1 MSNQPLNLSE
11 EDKKTYLGSNL
22 FHMRCTWSIWVQMFH
37 EMHLKKTY
45 LDSNIFHMR
54 CTQYMSTAA
63 ENLLPEYATCYNS
76 ASDPFSN
83 WALKHAAIMA
93 YPTPST
99 TQVVLT
105 LSSLILDF
113 NLTCLFCPF
122 NFTILLY
129 NFRFEWIC
137 MLD

>member
-1 MSNQPLNLSE
+1 M
-11 EDKKTYLGSNL
+11 
-22 FHMRCTWSIWVQMFH
+22 HM
-37 EMHLKKTY
+37 E
-45 LDSNIFHMR
+45 
-54 CTQYMSTAA
+54 YMSTNVPRNAVKK
-63 ENLLPEYATCYNS
+63 NLFRQQHISYEIHTVYEYSSREFATKIRHLLHS
-76 ASDPFSN
+76 TSDPFPN
-83 WALKHAAIMA
+83 WALKHAAVTT

-129 NFRFEWIC
+129 NFRFE
-137 MLD
+137 